1 MSESNSRSVSSR
13 KQKTIKTNQNSFKL
27 NVLEANKEEDLKRDS
42 QQVSKF
48 AVDNEFMS
56 SSPAREEGL
65 KQSQSKT
72 AFQDKSFQRRRSIK
86 KG

>member
-42 QQVSKF
+42 KF
-48 AVDNEFMS
+48 AVDNDFMS
-56 SSPAREEGL
+56 NSPAREEGL